1 MTDDTEQGLDELRE
15 EMESGTKLDQEP
27 SQAQSFVELIE
38 QKLEEVED
46 GELAKTISLYDP
58 NMAAAL
64 AALEEDSDRQQ
75 EVVEAL
81 QTELDREIRTDDI
94 GRTEILKLAV
104 RAGLESAETG
114 LMDELVEAVQAQT
127 RRNV

>member
-1 MTDDTEQGLDELRE
+1 MTEDTEQQLDELRE

-27 SQAQSFVELIE
+27 PQAQAFSELIE
-38 QKLEEVED
+38 EKLGEVED

-64 AALEEDSDRQQ
+64 AALEEDLDRQQ

-81 QTELDREIRTDDI
+81 QTELDREIQTDDI

-104 RAGLESAETG
+104 RAGLESAETE
-114 LMDELVEAVQAQT
+114 LLDELVEAVQART
-127 RRNV
+127 RQNV